1 MPDPTTDALTATDSA
16 GDSAV
21 DSAVDSAGDSG
32 QVEVDS
38 RGPRSCLASDSRHD
52 PQRASGSEPAS
63 GPEPDSGSEPDAAP
77 EAETG
82 SPSRFARLL
91 LAFIGLFVTTT
102 SIAELREHSG
112 TRQMAGWINAVEP
125 LAYAV
130 VLVTAVWAIAE
141 GVRMRIITGVL
152 AVTAIALG
160 TIAAYFETQP
170 LALAQDIGTLVF
182 LTFIVVLMVRHLFAC
197 REVDLD
203 TIACSICVYL
213 TLGLLY
219 LAAYSL
225 VVDVNPSAFDY
236 TVSVPEGQKRLS
248 ISSDRSAHGLYF
260 SFVTLTTLGYGD
272 IAPRSPIA
280 RMLAASE
287 AVVGQIFLTVLVAR
301 LVGLHLA
308 AARDEMR
315 GRRHDDDML
324 QPGAVD
330 ESN

>member
-1 MPDPTTDALTATDSA
+1 MPDHPAESSGSRDATSDTASDAASGETAESCSA
-16 GDSAV
+16 TRST
-21 DSAVDSAGDSG
+21 GDSG
-32 QVEVDS
+32 
-38 RGPRSCLASDSRHD
+38 
-52 PQRASGSEPAS
+52 SGSNS
-63 GPEPDSGSEPDAAP
+63 Q
-77 EAETG
+77 T
-82 SPSRFARLL
+82 PSRFARLL
-91 LAFIGLFVTTT
+91 VAFIALFVTTT
-102 SIAELREHSG
+102 LIAELRDHEATEKVAS
-112 TRQMAGWINAVEP
+112 WISVVEP

-141 GVRMRIITGVL
+141 GSKMRIITGVL
-152 AVTAIALG
+152 ATAAIALG
-160 TIAAYFETQP
+160 TVAAYYETQP
-170 LALAQDIGTLVF
+170 LALAQDVGTLVF
-182 LTFIVVLMVRHLFAC
+182 LAFIVVLMVRHLFAC

-225 VVDVNPSAFDY
+225 VVDVNPSSFDY

-315 GRRHDDDML
+315 GRRHEEDML
-324 QPGAVD
+324 QPGGA
-330 ESN
+330 EE